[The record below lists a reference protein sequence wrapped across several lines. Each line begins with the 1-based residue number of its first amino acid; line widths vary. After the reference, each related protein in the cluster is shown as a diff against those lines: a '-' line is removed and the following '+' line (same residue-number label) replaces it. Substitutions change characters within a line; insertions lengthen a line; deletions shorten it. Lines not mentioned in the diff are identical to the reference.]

1 MMARTES
8 VCRGGRMTHPGPNR
22 NPFSHR
28 RRRDRNRLRLGVC
41 LIGITL
47 AWSACSFAASGPGIG
62 FKIGVQTLDNPIDL
76 DKTTRTRLELEFST
90 ARFYDDHFD
99 LAFTFGGSSLGSFS
113 DYYADEVDGVLIEEI
128 YNDDLSVLDIRL
140 AARFY
145 PLGDASEIR
154 PYVGAGIGYF
164 WFLDYWEYEYAE
176 TFEDPLFPG
185 AFYTLVDEYE
195 GTDTA
200 ANGFFPFITAG
211 VTIPI
216 GSQGELLLDFQYDF
230 EKEDDGF
237 DLGGPI
243 YMIGGRFRF

>member
-1 MMARTES
+1 M
-8 VCRGGRMTHPGPNR
+8 
-22 NPFSHR
+22 
-28 RRRDRNRLRLGVC
+28 
-41 LIGITL
+41 
-47 AWSACSFAASGPGIG
+47 
-62 FKIGVQTLDNPIDL
+62 
-76 DKTTRTRLELEFST
+76 
-90 ARFYDDHFD
+90 
-99 LAFTFGGSSLGSFS
+99 
-113 DYYADEVDGVLIEEI
+113 LIEEI
-128 YNDDLSVLDIRL
+128 YHDDLSLLDIRL

-154 PYVGAGIGYF
+154 PYVGGGSRLLLVPRSTGNTSTPRLSRIRCSRASI
-164 WFLDYWEYEYAE
+164 D
-176 TFEDPLFPG
+176 
-185 AFYTLVDEYE
+185 TLIDEYE

-200 ANGFFPFITAG
+200 ANGFFPFVTAG